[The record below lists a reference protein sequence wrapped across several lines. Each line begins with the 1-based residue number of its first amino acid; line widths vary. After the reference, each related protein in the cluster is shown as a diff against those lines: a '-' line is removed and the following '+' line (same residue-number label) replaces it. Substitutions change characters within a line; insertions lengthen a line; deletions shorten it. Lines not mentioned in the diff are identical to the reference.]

1 MSGLTLNRL
10 NKTMRMISILKV
22 VAKGCVNIVG
32 NNNLETMMTRTM
44 TSPRR
49 KLAMLAV
56 TTELKKTQS
65 IEGMHRRIVDFL

>member
-1 MSGLTLNRL
+1 MKNGGKRMSGLIR
-10 NKTMRMISILKV
+10 
-22 VAKGCVNIVG
+22 AG
-32 NNNLETMMTRTM
+32 NTHLETMMTRTM

-56 TTELKKTQS
+56 TTELKKTKS